1 MNFIFNVCQGSSCDS
16 HQMWPRSWTAYCSFR
31 GGQASNEVMAMVMM
45 RTVVMMVVRVMV
57 MRVVMMVVVVLLM
70 GLPFM
75 TFFGHIW
82 WNFLMMLLH
91 EKAHQR
97 KNFQD
102 DCILYWWE
110 QHRFFIQGS
119 GGSFG
124 KVGFRWIKYQHYIWV
139 KSTHPSLVTPS
150 TTLVKFSRTKKNIV
164 RKMCLNCGWV
174 FKSSVFFFLYF
185 CLDNVDEWCNWE
197 IN

>member
-31 GGQASNEVMAMVMM
+31 GGQASNEVMAMVMV
-45 RTVVMMVVRVMV
+45 RT
-57 MRVVMMVVVVLLM
+57 VVMMVVVVLLM
-70 GLPFM
+70 GLPLM
-75 TFFGHIW
+75 TFFGRIW
-82 WNFLMMLLH
+82 WNFLMMLFH
-91 EKAHQR
+91 EKAQQL

-119 GGSFG
+119 GGSFS
-124 KVGFRWIKYQHYIWV
+124 KVGFHWIKSIRKYIWV

-174 FKSSVFFFLYF
+174 FKSSVFFRSARTS
-185 CLDNVDEWCNWE
+185 
-197 IN
+197 